1 MIDRL
6 IYNKIKYLNLKNYHK
21 LDQLYNQINMGK
33 IIMEIMR
40 KIINYLIKIKNI
52 KKFKIRELMG
62 KEI

>member
-1 MIDRL
+1 
-6 IYNKIKYLNLKNYHK
+6 
-21 LDQLYNQINMGK
+21 MGK